1 MTHWRRSDPDRFPEL
16 NPWRAREPWVTGE
29 EREARGQLAQLKT
42 DRNRVLADLKEREL
56 ELDSTVLMASQ
67 KAEQGPRRLLT
78 AQGEELGAA
87 VIAAFTEL
95 GFEVQDVDV
104 ERDRAG
110 LARVE
115 DLNLT
120 CPDQP
125 EVRIL
130 AEVKG
135 YAGGAK
141 ASDLIQIGNHA
152 VRYTQRQGVPPD
164 LSWYVV
170 NQFLDRDPELRQA
183 PLARRRRGR
192 HRVRAGGRAHHRHP
206 RALPAHRSG
215 LRRAGRRERGTCFA
229 VGAARS
235 LHRDVPPGR
244 AHDVR
249 RPD

>member
-1 MTHWRRSDPDRFPEL
+1 
-16 NPWRAREPWVTGE
+16 
-29 EREARGQLAQLKT
+29 
-42 DRNRVLADLKEREL
+42 
-56 ELDSTVLMASQ
+56 MASQ

-104 ERDRAG
+104 ERGRAG

-183 PLARRRRGR
+183 PLAGAVEDVTAFAQGGGLIIDTRELFQLTEAVSGERVAAKEARASLLGQRG
-192 HRVRAGGRAHHRHP
+192 VFTGTSLLAGPTTSDGQTDP
-206 RALPAHRSG
+206 S
-215 LRRAGRRERGTCFA
+215 
-229 VGAARS
+229 
-235 LHRDVPPGR
+235 
-244 AHDVR
+244 
-249 RPD
+249 